1 MQRSATLRRDD
12 IGLPLPCCTRDA
24 DLFFAESPAD
34 VEYAKAL
41 CRACPIRRECLNE
54 ALQRRE
60 PWGVWGGEL
69 LVNGTIVARKRPR
82 GRPRKSRDQEDA
94 SHDQSR
100 AADDGTTD
108 GQDGADDVH
117 VKDRRVRS
125 RDGGNPVPA
134 DQSREDARAVSA

>member
-69 LVNGTIVARKRPR
+69 LVNGTIVARKRTR
-82 GRPRKSRDQEDA
+82 GRPRKSRDQEDTG
-94 SHDQSR
+94 HHKSR
-100 AADDGTTD
+100 TADDETND
-108 GQDGADDVH
+108 GPDSADDVDA
-117 VKDRRVRS
+117 KEGGYGAAIAMIPYLLISLRVC
-125 RDGGNPVPA
+125 
-134 DQSREDARAVSA
+134 

>member
-69 LVNGTIVARKRPR
+69 LVNGTIVARKRTR
-82 GRPRKSRDQEDA
+82 GRPRKSRDQEDTA
-94 SHDQSR
+94 TTRVERPMMKQ
-100 AADDGTTD
+100 TTD
-108 GQDGADDVH
+108 QTVPTTSMRRMGGYGAAIAMIPYLLI
-117 VKDRRVRS
+117 S
-125 RDGGNPVPA
+125 L
-134 DQSREDARAVSA
+134 QMC